1 MDDAGD
7 QGDRSRLRLAAERLY
22 DDTRLRDAL
31 DDDQAERLLSW
42 GYNEIARTLAE
53 LPASEPEASDTQV
66 EESTAP
72 VREVIVRVNRLM
84 DGYQQSSA
92 AQRREQMARLVEW
105 LCRVRLRRLQV
116 GDLVRLEAL
125 SAAAGSL
132 SRQEFFAS
140 LLALVAGEEEE

>member
-7 QGDRSRLRLAAERLY
+7 QGARSRLRLAAERLY
-22 DDTRLRDAL
+22 EDTRLRDAL

-42 GYNEIARTLAE
+42 GYNEIARTLAQRTAVE
-53 LPASEPEASDTQV
+53 PAALDTQV
-66 EESTAP
+66 EESTAT

-84 DGYQQSSA
+84 DGYQQWSA
-92 AQRREQMARLVEW
+92 TQRREQMAHLVEW
-105 LCRVRLRRLQV
+105 LCRVHPRRLQV

-125 SAAAGSL
+125 AATAGSL

-140 LLALVAGEEEE
+140 LLALVAGEEE

>member
-7 QGDRSRLRLAAERLY
+7 QGARSRLRLAAERLY

>member
-7 QGDRSRLRLAAERLY
+7 QGARSRLRLAAERLY

-66 EESTAP
+66 EESTVT

-105 LCRVRLRRLQV
+105 LCRVHLRRLQV

>member
-7 QGDRSRLRLAAERLY
+7 QGARSRLRLAAERLY
-22 DDTRLRDAL
+22 EDTRLRDAL

-42 GYNEIARTLAE
+42 GYHEIARTLAQM
-53 LPASEPEASDTQV
+53 PPGPPGEPGTQV
-66 EESTAP
+66 EESTAT

-84 DGYQQSSA
+84 DGYQQWSA
-92 AQRREQMARLVEW
+92 TQRREQMAHLVEW
-105 LCRVRLRRLQV
+105 LCRVHPRRLQV

-125 SAAAGSL
+125 AATAGSL

-140 LLALVAGEEEE
+140 LLALVAGEEE